1 MIFVTV
7 TIEKSNETHWIY
19 KFIECVTIINYDYWW
34 QFYGVYCWSIHAV
47 SGQKWKI
54 ITHPSQNHL

>member
-1 MIFVTV
+1 MIFV

-19 KFIECVTIINYDYWW
+19 KFIGCVTIINYDYWW
-34 QFYGVYCWSIHAV
+34 QFYGVYCWSIQAV

-54 ITHPSQNHL
+54 ITQPSQNHL